1 MPLSER
7 VSKDTQTHHRSLKD
21 SFADWRNG
29 VIASPR
35 FQRWAAR
42 FPLTRWVVRR
52 QASALFDVMAGFVY
66 SQILLACVKVN
77 LFELLANGSLSK
89 AQLQERIALPP
100 AGLNRL
106 LDAAVAI
113 RLLTKR
119 DNEHYALG
127 MLGAPLVG
135 NRALIDMII
144 HHGDFY
150 RDLQDPLALLRG
162 DISGKAAMAEYW
174 PYIDHA
180 AGPKPESLSAERVA
194 SYSKLMAHTQ
204 PLVTAEVIDAYS
216 FGKHRHLLDIGGG
229 QGAFVTQ
236 LTKLYPRLRCTI
248 FDLPGVTELATAQIA
263 KSDALNRIEAIGGN
277 FFDGELPKGA
287 DVATLIR
294 VIFDHDDTRVKI
306 LLRNVFNALEPGAS
320 LILAEPMA
328 NTPGQEAM
336 GDAYFGF
343 YLLAMGRGRPRSQ
356 AEITQMLI
364 ESGFEAVRLLPSA
377 IPLNAQIL
385 HCKKPM
391 ISVA

>member
-7 VSKDTQTHHRSLKD
+7 VSEDTQTHHRSLKD
-21 SFADWRNG
+21 TFADWRNG

-89 AQLQERIALPP
+89 AQLQERITLPP

-119 DNEHYALG
+119 ENEHYALG

-135 NRALIDMII
+135 NRALVDMII

-180 AGPKPESLSAERVA
+180 EGPKPESLSAERVA
-194 SYSKLMAHTQ
+194 NYSKLMAHTQ

-216 FGKHRHLLDIGGG
+216 FAKHRQLLDIGGG
-229 QGAFVTQ
+229 QGAFATQ
-236 LTKLYPRLRCTI
+236 LAKLYPQLQCTI
-248 FDLPGVTELATAQIA
+248 FDLPGVAELANTQIA
-263 KSDALNRIEAIGGN
+263 KTDLSKRIGAIGGN

-294 VIFDHDDTRVKI
+294 VIFDHDDSRVKI

-364 ESGFEAVRLLPSA
+364 EAGFEAVRLLPSA

>member
-7 VSKDTQTHHRSLKD
+7 VSEDTQTHHRSLKD
-21 SFADWRNG
+21 SFADWRNR

-42 FPLTRWVVRR
+42 FPLTRPIVRR

-77 LFELLANGSLSK
+77 LFELLANGALSK

-100 AGLNRL
+100 SGLNRL
-106 LDAAVAI
+106 LDASVAI

-135 NRALIDMII
+135 NRALIDMIV

-180 AGPKPESLSAERVA
+180 HDSKPESLSAERVA
-194 SYSKLMAHTQ
+194 NYSKLMAHTQ

-216 FGKHRHLLDIGGG
+216 FAKHCYLLDIGGG

-236 LTKLYPRLRCTI
+236 LARLYPQLRCTI
-248 FDLPGVTELATAQIA
+248 FDLPGVAELASTQIL
-263 KSDALNRIEAIGGN
+263 KTDLSSRIEAIGGN
-277 FFDGELPKGA
+277 FFDGELPRGA

-294 VIFDHDDTRVKI
+294 VIFDHDDSRVKI

-328 NTPGQEAM
+328 DTPGQEAM

-356 AEITQMLI
+356 TEISKMLR
-364 ESGFEAVRLLPSA
+364 EAGFEAVRLLPSA

>member
-1 MPLSER
+1 MPPFER
-7 VSKDTQTHHRSLKD
+7 VSQETYSSQRSLGD
-21 SFADWRNG
+21 TFADWRNS

-42 FPLTRWVVRR
+42 FPLTRWIVRK
-52 QASALFDVMAGFVY
+52 QAASLFDVMAGFVY
-66 SQILLACVKVN
+66 SQILLACVRLNV
-77 LFELLANGSLSK
+77 FEILADGALSK
-89 AQLQERIALPP
+89 AELQQKISLPES
-100 AGLNRL
+100 GLNRL

-113 RLLTKR
+113 RLVTKR
-119 DNEHYALG
+119 RNGHYALG
-127 MLGAPLVG
+127 LLGAPLVG
-135 NRALIDMII
+135 NRALSDMIV

-162 DISGKAAMAEYW
+162 DVTGKAAMAEYW
-174 PYIDHA
+174 PYINGEED
-180 AGPKPESLSAERVA
+180 PSPESLSAQRVA
-194 SYSKLMAHTQ
+194 DYSRLMAHTQ

-216 FGKHRHLLDIGGG
+216 FAKHRQLLDIGGG

-236 LTKLYPRLRCTI
+236 LVSLYPQLKCTI
-248 FDLPGVTELATAQIA
+248 FDLPGVAELANAHIS
-263 KSDALNRIEAIGGN
+263 KEGLSNKINVLGGN
-277 FFDGELPKGA
+277 FFDGTLPQGA

-294 VIFDHDDTRVKI
+294 VIFDHDDRRVAI

-328 NTPGQEAM
+328 GTPGQEAM

-343 YLLAMGRGRPRSQ
+343 YLLAMGRGRPRTQ
-356 AEITQMLI
+356 AEISAMLKGA
-364 ESGFEAVRLLPSA
+364 GFESINLLPSA

-391 ISVA
+391 FSVA

>member
-7 VSKDTQTHHRSLKD
+7 VSEETHTHHRSLTD
-21 SFADWRNG
+21 ICADWRNG

-42 FPLTRWVVRR
+42 FPLTRWIVRR
-52 QASALFDVMAGFVY
+52 QAAQLFDVMAGFVY

-77 LFELLANGSLSK
+77 LFEVLAKGSLSK

-100 AGLNRL
+100 SGLDRL

-119 DNEHYALG
+119 DGEYYALG

-135 NRALIDMII
+135 NRALLDMIV

-150 RDLQDPLALLRG
+150 RDLNDPLALLRG

-174 PYIDHA
+174 PYINHA
-180 AGPKPESLSAERVA
+180 QDPKPESLSAERVA
-194 SYSKLMAHTQ
+194 NYSKLMAHTQ

-216 FGKHRHLLDIGGG
+216 FSKHRHLLDIGGG

-236 LTKLYPRLRCTI
+236 LASLYPQLECTI
-248 FDLPGVTELATAQIA
+248 FDLPGVAELATNHIRQMHL
-263 KSDALNRIEAIGGN
+263 SNRIQAIGGN
-277 FFDGELPKGA
+277 FFDGTLPKGA

-294 VIFDHDDTRVKI
+294 VIFDHDDARVNA
-306 LLRNVFNALEPGAS
+306 LLRNIFNALEPGAS

-356 AEITQMLI
+356 AEISQMLT
-364 ESGFEAVRLLPSA
+364 EAGFEAVRLLPSA

>member
-1 MPLSER
+1 MSLFER
-7 VSKDTQTHHRSLKD
+7 VSAETHPYHRSFCD
-21 SFADWRNG
+21 ACADWRNG
-29 VIASPR
+29 VIASTR

-42 FPLTRWVVRR
+42 FPLTRWIVRR

-77 LFELLANGSLSK
+77 LFELLAKGALSK
-89 AQLQERIALPP
+89 EQLQKQITLPA
-100 AGLNRL
+100 AGLHRL

-119 DNEHYALG
+119 ENDHYALG

-135 NRALIDMII
+135 NRALVNMIL

-174 PYIDHA
+174 PYINQAED
-180 AGPKPESLSAERVA
+180 PKPESLSAERVA
-194 SYSKLMAHTQ
+194 NYSKLMAHTQ

-216 FGKHRHLLDIGGG
+216 FAKHRQLLDIGGG
-229 QGAFVTQ
+229 QGAFATQ
-236 LTKLYPRLRCTI
+236 LVNLYPELQCTI
-248 FDLPGVTELATAQIA
+248 FDLPGVAELAKT
-263 KSDALNRIEAIGGN
+263 NIENSNLSNKIRAVGGN
-277 FFDGELPKGA
+277 FFEDDLPKGA
-287 DVATLIR
+287 DVASLIR
-294 VIFDHDDTRVKI
+294 VIFDHDDQRVKL
-306 LLRNVFNALEPGAS
+306 LLRNIFKALEPGAS

-328 NTPGQEAM
+328 ATPNQEAM

-356 AEITQMLI
+356 SEITKMLQ
-364 ESGFEAVRLLPSA
+364 EAGFEAVRLLPSA

-391 ISVA
+391 FSVT

>member
-1 MPLSER
+1 MPLSEH
-7 VSKDTQTHHRSLKD
+7 VSNDTQTRQRTLSEV
-21 SFADWRNG
+21 FADWRNS
-29 VIASPR
+29 VIASAR

-42 FPLTRWVVRR
+42 FPLTRWIVRR

-77 LFELLANGSLSK
+77 LFELLANGALSK
-89 AQLQERIALPP
+89 TQLQERIALPP
-100 AGLNRL
+100 AGVNRL

-119 DNEHYALG
+119 ENEHYALG

-135 NRALIDMII
+135 NRALIDMIV

-150 RDLQDPLALLRG
+150 RDLHDPLALLRG

-174 PYIDHA
+174 PYINHA
-180 AGPKPESLSAERVA
+180 HDPKPESLSAERVA
-194 SYSKLMAHTQ
+194 NYSKLMAHTQ

-216 FGKHRHLLDIGGG
+216 FAKHRHLLDIGGG

-236 LTKLYPRLRCTI
+236 LANRYPDLRCTI
-248 FDLPGVTELATAQIA
+248 FDLPGVAELATTHISQAHL
-263 KSDALNRIEAIGGN
+263 SNRIEAIGGN
-277 FFDGELPKGA
+277 FFDGALPKGA

-294 VIFDHDDTRVKI
+294 VIFDHDDSRVNT

-328 NTPGQEAM
+328 DTPGQEAM

-356 AEITQMLI
+356 AEITQMLV
-364 ESGFEAVRLLPSA
+364 EAGFEAVRLLPSA